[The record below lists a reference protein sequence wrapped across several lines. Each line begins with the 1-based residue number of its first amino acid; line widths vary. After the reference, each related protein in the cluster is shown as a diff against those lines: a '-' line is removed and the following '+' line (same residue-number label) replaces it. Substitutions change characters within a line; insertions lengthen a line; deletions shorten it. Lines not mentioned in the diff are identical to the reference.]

1 MSDYDDEEPK
11 TDRDVDDDDYED
23 YSDEEYLD

>member
-1 MSDYDDEEPK
+1 MSDYYDEKPK
-11 TDRDVDDDDYED
+11 IDRDVDDDDDED